1 MSGPQAGEPA
11 PDFTL
16 PSTHG
21 DISLRDL
28 TAEKKV
34 VLAFY
39 TEDATPLCSSEVTI
53 LKEDYDLIRGQGAEV
68 VAVSADSLASHEAF
82 AQRVDGFPFP
92 LASDADLTAARL
104 YDVLD
109 ETGKRSRRAIFVI
122 DRGGTVLLA
131 IGWYQ
136 PGNVRQYE
144 DIFRALGFDV
154 D

>member
-1 MSGPQAGEPA
+1 MSIPQPGEPA

-16 PSTHG
+16 PSTQG

-39 TEDATPLCSSEVTI
+39 YEDATPLCSGEVAT
-53 LKEDYDLIRGQGAEV
+53 LKEDYDLIRELGAEV
-68 VAVSADSLASHEAF
+68 VAVSADSLVSHEAF
-82 AQRVDGFPFP
+82 AQRLGGFPFP
-92 LASDADLTAARL
+92 LASDSDLLATRL

-109 ETGKRSRRAIFVI
+109 DTGKRSRRAIFVI
-122 DRGGTVLLA
+122 DRGGTILHA

-136 PGNVRQYE
+136 PGNVTQ
-144 DIFRALGFDV
+144 
-154 D
+154 

>member
-1 MSGPQAGEPA
+1 VSTPQPGEPA

-16 PSTHG
+16 PSTQG
-21 DISLRDL
+21 DISLREL

-39 TEDATPLCSSEVTI
+39 FEDATPLCSSEVAT
-53 LKEDYDLIRGQGAEV
+53 LKEDYDLIRELGAEV

-82 AQRVDGFPFP
+82 AQRLGGFPFP
-92 LASDADLTAARL
+92 LASDSDLLATRL

-109 ETGKRSRRAIFVI
+109 DTGKRSRRAVFVI
-122 DRGGTVLLA
+122 DRGGSVLHA

-136 PGNVRQYE
+136 PGNVTQYE
-144 DIFRALGFDV
+144 EVLRALGFV
-154 D
+154 G